1 MFTGKLK
8 KEVENL
14 RKRQADSEEGVRR
27 KREKQYEASRPK
39 EGQRLSEVLEY
50 IHINYSKDT
59 SEGVDLTSKNSNDR
73 SDSPTQTDSSK
84 ASTHDEASNSAND
97 ISVIQVKA
105 SNPSNDIS
113 VIQDKASDPSNDSA
127 VIQYKAS
134 NPSNDISVIQDKA
147 SSPSNDSTVIQD
159 KASDPSNDSTVIQDK
174 ASNPSNDS
182 TVIQDKAFDPSNDSI
197 EGKDIV
203 MSGSRGFD
211 GNLVLQQDQSAVLD
225 NEETPQRDLAETL
238 AQVSRERE
246 KRWDFLKYTQEE
258 WRRRFENN
266 LSC

>member
-59 SEGVDLTSKNSNDR
+59 SEGVDLTPNNSNDR

-84 ASTHDEASNSAND
+84 ASTHDEASNSSND
-97 ISVIQVKA
+97 ISVIQDKASNHPSNDSSVKQDEA

-113 VIQDKASDPSNDSA
+113 VIQH
-127 VIQYKAS
+127 KAS
-134 NPSNDISVIQDKA
+134 N
-147 SSPSNDSTVIQD
+147 
-159 KASDPSNDSTVIQDK
+159 
-174 ASNPSNDS
+174 
-182 TVIQDKAFDPSNDSI
+182 PSNDSI

-203 MSGSRGFD
+203 SSGSQGFD
-211 GNLVLQQDQSAVLD
+211 GNSVLQQDQPV
-225 NEETPQRDLAETL
+225 ETPHRDLAETL

-246 KRWDFLKYTQEE
+246 KRWDFLKLTSEE

>member
-105 SNPSNDIS
+105 SNPSND
-113 VIQDKASDPSNDSA
+113 
-127 VIQYKAS
+127 
-134 NPSNDISVIQDKA
+134 
-147 SSPSNDSTVIQD
+147 
-159 KASDPSNDSTVIQDK
+159 
-174 ASNPSNDS
+174 S

>member
-59 SEGVDLTSKNSNDR
+59 SEGVDLTPNNSNDR
-73 SDSPTQTDSSK
+73 SDSPTQTNSSK
-84 ASTHDEASNSAND
+84 ASTHDEASNSSNDISVIQDKASNSSND

-105 SNPSNDIS
+105 SNPSND
-113 VIQDKASDPSNDSA
+113 
-127 VIQYKAS
+127 
-134 NPSNDISVIQDKA
+134 
-147 SSPSNDSTVIQD
+147 STVIQD
-159 KASDPSNDSTVIQDK
+159 KAS
-174 ASNPSNDS
+174 
-182 TVIQDKAFDPSNDSI
+182 DPSNDSI

>member
-8 KEVENL
+8 KEIKNL

-84 ASTHDEASNSAND
+84 ASTHDEASNSSND
-97 ISVIQVKA
+97 ISVIQDKASNHPSNDSSVKQDEA

-113 VIQDKASDPSNDSA
+113 VIQH
-127 VIQYKAS
+127 KAS
-134 NPSNDISVIQDKA
+134 N
-147 SSPSNDSTVIQD
+147 
-159 KASDPSNDSTVIQDK
+159 
-174 ASNPSNDS
+174 
-182 TVIQDKAFDPSNDSI
+182 PSNDSI

-203 MSGSRGFD
+203 SSGSQGFD
-211 GNLVLQQDQSAVLD
+211 GNSVLQQDQPV
-225 NEETPQRDLAETL
+225 ETPHRDLAETL

-246 KRWDFLKYTQEE
+246 KRWDFLKLTSEE

>member
-113 VIQDKASDPSNDSA
+113 VIQDKASNHPSNDSS
-127 VIQYKAS
+127 VKQDEAS
-134 NPSNDISVIQDKA
+134 NPSNDISVIQH
-147 SSPSNDSTVIQD
+147 
-159 KASDPSNDSTVIQDK
+159 K
-174 ASNPSNDS
+174 ASN
-182 TVIQDKAFDPSNDSI
+182 PSNDSI

-203 MSGSRGFD
+203 SSGSQGFD
-211 GNLVLQQDQSAVLD
+211 GNSVLQQDQPV
-225 NEETPQRDLAETL
+225 ETPHRDLAETL

-246 KRWDFLKYTQEE
+246 KRWDFLKLTSEE

>member
-73 SDSPTQTDSSK
+73 SDSPTQIDSSK
-84 ASTHDEASNSAND
+84 ASTHDEASNSPNDISVIQDKASNSSNDSSVIQDKASNSSND

-105 SNPSNDIS
+105 SN
-113 VIQDKASDPSNDSA
+113 
-127 VIQYKAS
+127 
-134 NPSNDISVIQDKA
+134 
-147 SSPSNDSTVIQD
+147 PSNDSTVIQD

>member
-84 ASTHDEASNSAND
+84 ASTHDEASNS
-97 ISVIQVKA
+97 
-105 SNPSNDIS
+105 PNDIS
-113 VIQDKASDPSNDSA
+113 VIQDKASNSSNDSS
-127 VIQYKAS
+127 VIQDKAS
-134 NPSNDISVIQDKA
+134 NSSNDISVIQHKA
-147 SSPSNDSTVIQD
+147 SNHSNDS
-159 KASDPSNDSTVIQDK
+159 S
-174 ASNPSNDS
+174 
-182 TVIQDKAFDPSNDSI
+182 

-203 MSGSRGFD
+203 SSGSQGFD
-211 GNLVLQQDQSAVLD
+211 GNSVLQQDQPV
-225 NEETPQRDLAETL
+225 ETPHRDLAETL

-246 KRWDFLKYTQEE
+246 KRWDFLKLTSEE